1 LGGRVSLS
9 RLDWCGLARR
19 EGLNRLC
26 GLVWLGVL
34 GWTLQVL
41 SGLMEFFVKF
51 LTGLPELV
59 HALTKTPRQLWKL
72 LCAEENKNDYQN

>member
-9 RLDWCGLARR
+9 GLDWCGLARR
-19 EGLNRLC
+19 DGLNWLC
-26 GLVWLGVL
+26 ALVWLGVL

-72 LCAEENKNDYQN
+72 LCAEENKNDNQN